1 MSKIANELSEADKVD
16 YPSDD
21 DSDEEIDF
29 QIEIPV
35 LGDLIS
41 QFEKDDIV
49 IAKIE
54 KEIHMK
60 KDETKFKGF
69 KLRET
74 ETVIDEKESKLKILN
89 QNISKVREEWAT
101 TLPTFIQGLNASI
114 KDPLNKANVL
124 N

>member
-29 QIEIPV
+29 EIEIPV